1 MTFDED
7 AKTIQWKKEQLFS
20 TNDTEKLAIY
30 KQKNEVGLF
39 YDIQKRTQRRSKIQ
53 M

>member
-7 AKTIQWKKEQLFS
+7 AKTIQWQKEQLFS

-39 YDIQKRTQRRSKIQ
+39 YDIQQLTQHGSKTQ